1 MSQQIEKIAIAFDE
15 NARDILNNIYPELRN
30 AAVNI
35 AVKMLA
41 KDPMYKK
48 YFCMNCEDEVIEDAV
63 ELEQLGNSGQQTTH
77 NAAGNTVA
85 QPAQDWSDWM

>member
-1 MSQQIEKIAIAFDE
+1 MNEKIAIAFDE
-15 NARDILNNIYPELRN
+15 KSREVLNNIYPELRN

-48 YFCMNCEDEVIEDAV
+48 YFCTNCEADNEDTV
-63 ELEQLGNSGQQTTH
+63 ELEQLDKQQTTTT
-77 NAAGNTVA
+77 NQ
-85 QPAQDWSDWM
+85 QPATAQNNVVSWDEF

>member
-1 MSQQIEKIAIAFDE
+1 MAEKIAIGFDE
-15 NARDILNNIYPELRN
+15 KSLEILNNTFPELRN

-48 YFCMNCEDEVIEDAV
+48 YFCIDCDDTVADEEISD
-63 ELEQLGNSGQQTTH
+63 LESMDNSNASS
-77 NAAGNTVA
+77 NAAAHASA
-85 QPAQDWSDWM
+85 QSAVTSWDEF

>member
-1 MSQQIEKIAIAFDE
+1 MNEKIAIAFDE
-15 NARDILNNIYPELRN
+15 KSRDILNNIYPELRN

-48 YFCMNCEDEVIEDAV
+48 YFCINCENVETEDALL
-63 ELEQLGNSGQQTTH
+63 ELDELNNTGTQPQAP
-77 NAAGNTVA
+77 AATNTANVVSW
-85 QPAQDWSDWM
+85 DNF

>member
-1 MSQQIEKIAIAFDE
+1 MNEKIAIAFDE
-15 NARDILNNIYPELRN
+15 KSREILNNIYPELRN

-48 YFCMNCEDEVIEDAV
+48 YFCINCETEDDDTV
-63 ELEQLGNSGQQTTH
+63 ELEQLDKQQTT
-77 NAAGNTVA
+77 TTKT
-85 QPAQDWSDWM
+85 QPAAAPQNNVVSWDEF

>member
-1 MSQQIEKIAIAFDE
+1 MNERIAIAFDE
-15 NARDILNNIYPELRN
+15 KSREILNNIYPELRN

-48 YFCMNCEDEVIEDAV
+48 YFCINCETVDEDAV
-63 ELEQLGNSGQQTTH
+63 DLEQLENQQTTTAKQQSASVVQ
-77 NAAGNTVA
+77 NN
-85 QPAQDWSDWM
+85 QPGWDDFI